1 MGFIFATLDYGFAMM
16 PECFYNIL
24 VTYWT
29 GFGYTSYSIHH
40 ERFLANNKK
49 NCKKATS
56 SSFSLS
62 SFEQLLKKKFKVE
75 KDGNSNLFDFPPK
88 KATKTLLFLI

>member
-49 NCKKATS
+49 IVKRPLLQAYLSHPLNNC
-56 SSFSLS
+56 
-62 SFEQLLKKKFKVE
+62 
-75 KDGNSNLFDFPPK
+75 
-88 KATKTLLFLI
+88 